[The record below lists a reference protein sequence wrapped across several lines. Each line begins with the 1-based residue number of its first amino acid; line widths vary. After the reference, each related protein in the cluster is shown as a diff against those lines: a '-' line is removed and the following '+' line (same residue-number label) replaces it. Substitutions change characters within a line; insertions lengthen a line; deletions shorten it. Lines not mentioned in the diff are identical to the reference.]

1 MNNNKNENRPQKT
14 VTKLLAELNQGNKQ
28 AYEQL
33 FPIVYTDLR
42 HRAKQQRYNWYN
54 QHTLNTSA
62 LINETYLKL
71 VENNHIDWQC
81 RSHFLTA
88 AAKAMRHILI
98 DHARQRSAL
107 KRGGQDPTISLDD
120 VADELYIEERHIED
134 LLSLDKALR
143 KLAQFS
149 KRESQIVECR
159 VFAGMSIRETSAAL
173 GVSKA
178 TVKRDWTI
186 AQAWLLREM
195 EC

>member
-1 MNNNKNENRPQKT
+1 MINRKRNHQPENS
-14 VTKLLAELNQGNKQ
+14 VTKLLVELSQGNKQ

-33 FPIVYTDLR
+33 FPIVYSDLR
-42 HRAKQQRYNWYN
+42 QRAKQQRYNWYN

-71 VENNHIDWQC
+71 VENNKVDWQC

-107 KRGGQDPTISLDD
+107 KRGGEDQHI
-120 VADELYIEERHIED
+120 AIDEVINELHIEEKHIED

-143 KLAQFS
+143 KLAQIS

-159 VFAGMSIRETSAAL
+159 VFAGMSLGETSAAL
-173 GVSKA
+173 GISKA